1 MQVYTILVKVDI
13 LDTCGAMICSYFG
26 TAFLLFFLKIE
37 NAVYTSCQNST
48 LLFINILVFDIMSI
62 QNSQSLEFEW
72 KPMLAPLKYV
82 NDRRFSWLRNVFVK
96 FFQGWLFGNAKET
109 LEGLK
114 INVNSIFEATQFLLF
129 DHLKNWFGQQRSL
142 W

>member
-96 FFQGWLFGNAKET
+96 FFQVWLFGNAKET